1 MKYKRIAGAA
11 ALAVLLVTVSAV
23 PVLANSGAP
32 EDNVVAVGTT
42 DEGQS
47 DASGENTRT
56 GTTTE
61 NPLTPDG
68 NGDLVDD
75 ATTADD
81 KEFYTVQT
89 DNGDWFYIVID
100 KQKESDN
107 VYLLNNVTDADLA
120 ALAERDDG
128 SSVSAASPEQTSD
141 NSDEDL
147 FSTSGNT
154 GDQTADTVSTETQEE
169 TSAEETDTA
178 DTATAAGG
186 MSSDM
191 MLIIMVIVVFAGG
204 GIYAY
209 FKIIRPKKNGYSE
222 EYEDDEDFEENE
234 NHEGGDE
241 EEIESQLDHAE
252 PGKTNDNSEDLN
264 DLQRRKDEKLC

>member
-32 EDNVVAVGTT
+32 EDNVIAVGTT
-42 DEGQS
+42 DESQS
-47 DASGENTRT
+47 DASGEDT
-56 GTTTE
+56 GTGATTE
-61 NPLTPDG
+61 NTLTPDG

-128 SSVSAASPEQTSD
+128 SSVSTASPEQTSD

-169 TSAEETDTA
+169 TPAEVT

-191 MLIIMVIVVFAGG
+191 LLIIMVIVVFAGG

-252 PGKTNDNSEDLN
+252 PGKTNDNSEDLD
-264 DLQRRKDEKLC
+264 DLQRRQR